1 MMFIGGEC
9 MSISLAIILM
19 FIFLAIGIC
28 STYFIMNTIF
38 KKKILNRDMMY
49 WSILSKLFMQKNK
62 SEQDSKAKNEYL
74 ANMAHDIRTPIN
86 TVLGMN
92 EMILRENTNVEINE
106 YSNNIKR
113 ASNILV
119 ELVNDILD
127 ISKIESGNM
136 ELLEDSYEVG
146 ELLNDVITV
155 IKDKCKKKNL
165 QLVVNVDKSIPSQL
179 YGDENKIKQVLLNL
193 LTNAVKYTQSGTV
206 TFEIKVM
213 NRNGSDNVELYVAV
227 EDTGSGIQQ
236 ENLKSIFSSFKRI
249 DEIRNTKIEGTG
261 LGLNIVY
268 NLLKLMK
275 SKIEVQSEYGT
286 GSRFYFL
293 LDQKIIN
300 NRPIGEYLDSFNSQI
315 NRKNNYKVGFIAPE
329 ARILVVDDNEMNL
342 LVASKLLKD
351 TQMKIDIVSS
361 GFGCLAKINEKK
373 YNLILMDIKMPE
385 LDGVETLRRIRGG
398 NSINVDTP
406 VIALT
411 ADVVA
416 GVKEKYLKE
425 GFIDYIAKPID
436 AKKFESKVGSY
447 IPKRLCR
454 VVKGNS
460 DKIINNNNLINM
472 AKGLEFC
479 SNDREMYDEILST
492 YLQNGLENMKKIMLA
507 YGNEDWTNYSIHIHS
522 LKSTSLTIGAEKLSS
537 LAKQLEEAA
546 DKGDIQF
553 IAYNNDIALDMY
565 KSVLLE
571 IERYISSKY

>member
-1 MMFIGGEC
+1 
-9 MSISLAIILM
+9 MSVSTIVILL

-28 STYFIMNTIF
+28 STYFVMSAIY
-38 KKKILNRDMMY
+38 KKKILNRDMVY
-49 WSILSKLFMQKNK
+49 WNVLSNLFMQKNK

-92 EMILRENTNVEINE
+92 EMILRENKDVEINE
-106 YSNNIKR
+106 YANNIKR

-127 ISKIESGNM
+127 ISKIESGKM
-136 ELLEDSYEVG
+136 ELIEDSYEVK

-155 IKDKCKKKNL
+155 INDKCKKKNL
-165 QLVVNVDKSIPSQL
+165 QFVVNIDKNIPSGL
-179 YGDENKIKQVLLNL
+179 YGDVNKIKQVLLNL
-193 LTNAVKYTQSGTV
+193 LTNAVKYTQSGTI
-206 TFEIKVM
+206 TFDINIM
-213 NRNGSDNVELYVAV
+213 NRNESDNVELYVSV
-227 EDTGSGIQQ
+227 TDTGSGILQ

-268 NLLKLMK
+268 QLLKLMK
-275 SKIEVQSEYGT
+275 SKIEVQSEYGI
-286 GSRFYFL
+286 GSKFYFL
-293 LDQKIIN
+293 LDQKIVDN
-300 NRPIGEYLDSFNSQI
+300 TPIDNYLENFKSQI
-315 NRKNNYKVGFIAPE
+315 NKKNNYRVGFVAPE

-385 LDGVETLRRIRGG
+385 LDGVETLRRIRNG

-416 GVKEKYLKE
+416 GVKEKYIKE
-425 GFIDYIAKPID
+425 GFIDYISKPID
-436 AKKFESKVGSY
+436 AKKFEAKVGSY

-454 VVKGNS
+454 VIKEN
-460 DKIINNNNLINM
+460 DTIIENNNTLLNM
-472 AKGLEFC
+472 AKGLEYC
-479 SNDREMYDEILST
+479 SNDREMYDEILTT

-507 YGNEDWTNYSIHIHS
+507 YSNEDWTNYSIYIHS
-522 LKSTSLTIGAEKLSS
+522 LKSTSLTIGAEKLSL

-546 DKGDIQF
+546 NRGDIQF
-553 IAYNNDIALDMY
+553 IAYNNDIALDTY
-565 KSVLLE
+565 KRVLLE
-571 IERYISSKY
+571 VERYISSKY

>member
-1 MMFIGGEC
+1 
-9 MSISLAIILM
+9 MSVSTIVILL

-28 STYFIMNTIF
+28 STYFVMSAIF
-38 KKKILNRDMMY
+38 KKKILNRDMVY
-49 WSILSKLFMQKNK
+49 WNVLSNLFMQKNK

-92 EMILRENTNVEINE
+92 EMILRENKDVEINE
-106 YSNNIKR
+106 YANNIKR

-127 ISKIESGNM
+127 ISKIESGKM
-136 ELLEDSYEVG
+136 ELIEDSYEVK
-146 ELLNDVITV
+146 ELLNDIITV
-155 IKDKCKKKNL
+155 INDKCKKKNL
-165 QLVVNVDKSIPSQL
+165 QFVVNIDKNIPSGL
-179 YGDENKIKQVLLNL
+179 YGDVNKIKQVLLNL
-193 LTNAVKYTQSGTV
+193 LTNAVKYTQSGTI
-206 TFEIKVM
+206 TFDINIM
-213 NRNGSDNVELYVAV
+213 NRNESDTVELYVSV
-227 EDTGSGIQQ
+227 TDTGSGIQQ

-268 NLLKLMK
+268 QLLKLMK
-275 SKIEVQSEYGT
+275 SKIEVQSEYGI
-286 GSRFYFL
+286 GSKFYFL
-293 LDQKIIN
+293 LDQKIVDN
-300 NRPIGEYLDSFNSQI
+300 TPIDNYLENFKSQI
-315 NRKNNYKVGFIAPE
+315 NKKNNYRVGFVAPE

-385 LDGVETLRRIRGG
+385 LDGVETLRRIRNG

-416 GVKEKYLKE
+416 GVKEKYIKE
-425 GFIDYIAKPID
+425 GFIDYISKPID
-436 AKKFESKVGSY
+436 AKKFETKVGSY

-454 VVKGNS
+454 VIKEN
-460 DKIINNNNLINM
+460 DKIIENNNTLLNM
-472 AKGLEFC
+472 AKGLEYC
-479 SNDREMYDEILST
+479 SNDREMYDEILTT

-507 YGNEDWTNYSIHIHS
+507 YSNEDWTNYSIYIHS
-522 LKSTSLTIGAEKLSS
+522 LKSTSLTIGAEKLSL

-546 DKGDIQF
+546 NRGDIQF
-553 IAYNNDIALDMY
+553 IAYNNDIALDTY
-565 KSVLLE
+565 KRVLLE
-571 IERYISSKY
+571 VERYISSKY

>member
-1 MMFIGGEC
+1 

-275 SKIEVQSEYGT
+275 SKIEVQSEYGI
-286 GSRFYFL
+286 GSKFYFL
-293 LDQKIIN
+293 LDQKIVN

-460 DKIINNNNLINM
+460 DKIINNNNLVNM

>member
-1 MMFIGGEC
+1 
-9 MSISLAIILM
+9 MSISLAIILI

-165 QLVVNVDKSIPSQL
+165 QFVVNVDKSIPSQL

-275 SKIEVQSEYGT
+275 SKIEVQSEYGI
-286 GSRFYFL
+286 GSKFYFL
-293 LDQKIIN
+293 LDQKIVN

-507 YGNEDWTNYSIHIHS
+507 YGNEDWTNYSIYIHS

>member
-1 MMFIGGEC
+1 
-9 MSISLAIILM
+9 MSISLAIILI

-92 EMILRENTNVEINE
+92 EMILRENTNVEVNE
-106 YSNNIKR
+106 YANNIKR

-146 ELLNDVITV
+146 ELLNDIITV

-165 QLVVNVDKSIPSQL
+165 QFVVNVDKSIPSQL

-236 ENLKSIFSSFKRI
+236 ENLNSIFSSFKRI

-268 NLLKLMK
+268 HLLKLMK
-275 SKIEVQSEYGT
+275 SKIEVQSEYGI
-286 GSRFYFL
+286 GSKYYFL
-293 LDQKIIN
+293 LDQKIVN

-373 YNLILMDIKMPE
+373 YNLILMDIKMSE

-447 IPKRLCR
+447 IPKRLCK

-507 YGNEDWTNYSIHIHS
+507 YGNEDWTNYSIYIHS

>member
-1 MMFIGGEC
+1 
-9 MSISLAIILM
+9 MSISLAIILI

-106 YSNNIKR
+106 YANNIKR

-146 ELLNDVITV
+146 ELLNDVMTV

-165 QLVVNVDKSIPSQL
+165 QFVVNVDKSIPSQL

-213 NRNGSDNVELYVAV
+213 NRNGSDNVELYVSV

-275 SKIEVQSEYGT
+275 SKIEVQSEYGI
-286 GSRFYFL
+286 GSKFYFL
-293 LDQKIIN
+293 LDQKIVN

-411 ADVVA
+411 ADAVA

-447 IPKRLCR
+447 IPKRLCK

-507 YGNEDWTNYSIHIHS
+507 YGNEDWTNYSIYIHS

>member
-1 MMFIGGEC
+1 
-9 MSISLAIILM
+9 MSISLVIILI

-92 EMILRENTNVEINE
+92 EMILRENTNVEVNE
-106 YSNNIKR
+106 YANNIKR

-165 QLVVNVDKSIPSQL
+165 QFVVNIDKSIPYQL
-179 YGDENKIKQVLLNL
+179 YGDVNKIKQVLLNL

-206 TFEIKVM
+206 TFEITVM
-213 NRNGSDNVELYVAV
+213 NRNGSDNVELYVSV
-227 EDTGSGIQQ
+227 TDTGSGIQP
-236 ENLKSIFSSFKRI
+236 ENLNSIFSSFKRI

-275 SKIEVQSEYGT
+275 SKIEVQSEYGI
-286 GSRFYFL
+286 GSKFYFL
-293 LDQKIIN
+293 LDQKIVN

-460 DKIINNNNLINM
+460 DKIVNNNNLINM
-472 AKGLEFC
+472 AQGLEFC

-492 YLQNGLENMKKIMLA
+492 YLQNGLENMKNIMLA
-507 YGNEDWTNYSIHIHS
+507 YGNEDWTNYSIYIHS

-546 DKGDIQF
+546 NKGDIQF
-553 IAYNNDIALDMY
+553 IAYNNDITLDMY

>member
-1 MMFIGGEC
+1 
-9 MSISLAIILM
+9 MSISLVIILI

-92 EMILRENTNVEINE
+92 EMILRENTNVEVNE
-106 YSNNIKR
+106 YANNIKR

-165 QLVVNVDKSIPSQL
+165 QFVVNIDKSIPYQL
-179 YGDENKIKQVLLNL
+179 YGDVNKIKQVLLNL

-206 TFEIKVM
+206 TFEITVM
-213 NRNGSDNVELYVAV
+213 NRNGSDNVELYVSV
-227 EDTGSGIQQ
+227 TDTGSGIQP
-236 ENLKSIFSSFKRI
+236 ENLNSIFSSFKRI

-275 SKIEVQSEYGT
+275 SKIEVQSEYGI
-286 GSRFYFL
+286 GSKFYFL
-293 LDQKIIN
+293 LDQKIVN

-460 DKIINNNNLINM
+460 DKIVNNNNLINM
-472 AKGLEFC
+472 AQGLEFC

-492 YLQNGLENMKKIMLA
+492 YLQNGLENMKNIMLA
-507 YGNEDWTNYSIHIHS
+507 YGNEDWTNYSIYIHS